1 MSLTRPYLTVA
12 PGLASVAGYLLL
24 FLLSFAAL
32 SSFHVVREGL
42 KSKQVSSFRLLVQVS
57 DAAGIQ
63 LFLKCSSLHPRRYW
77 SLYCDHGLDFDD
89 DML

>member
-1 MSLTRPYLTVA
+1 MLSA
-12 PGLASVAGYLLL
+12 AAYLLL

-57 DAAGIQ
+57 DARGIQ
-63 LFLKCSSLHPRRYW
+63 LFLMYYSSLE
-77 SLYCDHGLDFDD
+77 LLE
-89 DML
+89 LVL